1 MTEISKEFELLRETL
16 KDKPYYHEDFP
27 GFGLHRIV
35 TENGQNFMHKNILLT
50 YHGDIEQVRQTKEAL
65 DALYKTLGATLIPL
79 PQSFYVEIYW
89 EKTVNPYKDGK
100 WNEKEHIIDKIIF
113 EATEYKAS
121 EQHFIFEER
130 ERISLNLTT
139 KSLYAKKKKDDK
151 WLPVRVNEAM
161 GMPTLNIAPLNGHGT
176 TNIRPMKRL
185 HPELNQEPLVQFMM
199 KLGFYA
205 VSDYVKEVEQA
216 MTDNP
221 EWLYGEAPIN
231 HVNLTWTEL
240 MQASSM
246 KEIKSTRWARIQA
259 LDVNKGKFNVF
270 QLTAIKNLRP
280 RITLEFTQRIFQMLR
295 NKEIQYS
302 TDPTTFLSMICH
314 KGIGIEDNMRDTLA
328 DILKLS
334 KDMKVR
340 LDFSKKA
347 TARSIHHKHDELTAA
362 FNNNKLRQRYKDNDP
377 LTIHPK
383 FETLVKALDKH
394 PDMECIRYA
403 NELLDEG
410 KTMHHC
416 VGTYIQQVNNGY
428 CIIAKGHINHQRVTI
443 EFNQHFDGFY
453 YPHQVQM
460 KFNQK
465 PLDETYQVVFDFLDT
480 LNPEPVEYDKY
491 MSRYHARE
499 RQERVHLMTLEPIH
513 YEEVF
518 FAPLVC
524 ARDER
529 TPF

>member
-1 MTEISKEFELLRETL
+1 MNPTPEFEVLRDVL
-16 KDKPYYHEDFP
+16 KTTSTYYEEFP
-27 GFGLHRIV
+27 GYDFHQIEFKKGYNFLHTDV
-35 TENGQNFMHKNILLT
+35 LLT
-50 YHGDIEQVRQTKEAL
+50 YQGDIQEILQTKDAL
-65 DALYKTLGATLIPL
+65 GALYKQLGVVHIPL
-79 PQSFYVEIYW
+79 PHKFYMEIYVEK
-89 EKTVNPYKDGK
+89 EVQPYKNGK
-100 WNEKEHIIDKIIF
+100 WLDKQHIIDKVIV
-113 EATEYKAS
+113 EATGYDAS
-121 EQHFIFEER
+121 KQVFVMREV

-139 KSLYAKKKKDDK
+139 KSLYTQKKKEDK

-161 GMPTLNIAPLNGHGT
+161 GLRTLNIAPLQGYAL

-199 KLGFYA
+199 KLGYYA

-216 MTDNP
+216 MNDNP
-221 EWLYGEAPIN
+221 EWLYGDAPIN

-246 KEIKSTRWARIQA
+246 KEIKSTRWARIHA
-259 LDVNKGKFNVF
+259 FAVNKGKFNVF

-314 KGIGIEDNMRDTLA
+314 KGIGIEEHMRDTLA